1 VHTVPG
7 APPGRALAIQNLGN
21 LNPFVYQESAGSANG
36 ATTYWNP
43 GSVQEL
49 PVSEQFTSQL
59 DFYASCADVTGSGDG
74 LICWPPEVS
83 GSRISI

>member
-1 VHTVPG
+1 MRADTVPG
-7 APPGRALAIQNLGN
+7 APPGRAFAIQNLGN

-36 ATTYWNP
+36 ATTYWNL

-59 DFYASCADVTGSGDG
+59 DFMLLAPMSPVRGTA
-74 LICWPPEVS
+74 
-83 GSRISI
+83 